1 MTSFALFYNHLCLG
15 DTIVMVSNFSATI
28 KRWERKDDV
37 VAIYDEK
44 DNVVG
49 INIFNTLNTLKIK
62 ALGLLHTVSKPVE
75 EIVKDIVYGVATYKN
90 SLDEIANKYIEGW
103 TIDRIDKTGAAI
115 LRMGL
120 YELKFTDTPEIV
132 VINEA
137 IELAKKYCDDSV
149 RKIINAVLDKYIK
162 E

>member
-1 MTSFALFYNHLCLG
+1 MAKTRSELREKIMIILYQIDIFE
-15 DTIVMVSNFSATI
+15 
-28 KRWERKDDV
+28 ER
-37 VAIYDEK
+37 
-44 DNVVG
+44 NVP
-49 INIFNTLNTLKIK
+49 FN
-62 ALGLLHTVSKPVE
+62 VE
-75 EIVKDIVYGVATYKN
+75 EVIRENLKVENEFVKDLVYGVITYITE
-90 SLDEIANKYIEGW
+90 LDQIANSKIKDW

-120 YELKFTDTPEIV
+120 YELKYMDTPEVV

-137 IELAKKYCDDSV
+137 IELSKKYCDDSV